1 MYSWQ
6 LISTENYFIL
16 HLSGLTIS
24 IVRLAMT
31 SILQSCSRGKASY
44 AVESAFI
51 CIYSMIVEPLL
62 RLLAFTID
70 LFILIF
76 KILTKLSYR
85 YSNKESVKITI
96 KINSFVKQINVLN
109 LMSKK
114 LKSWYKNLYMM
125 FTLLHGTDGPW
136 YFECNIF
143 RC

>member
-1 MYSWQ
+1 M
-6 LISTENYFIL
+6 LENVFMTVNFYRKLFDFAFEW
-16 HLSGLTIS
+16 SDYKYMTIS

-85 YSNKESVKITI
+85 YSNK
-96 KINSFVKQINVLN
+96 
-109 LMSKK
+109 
-114 LKSWYKNLYMM
+114 
-125 FTLLHGTDGPW
+125 
-136 YFECNIF
+136 
-143 RC
+143 